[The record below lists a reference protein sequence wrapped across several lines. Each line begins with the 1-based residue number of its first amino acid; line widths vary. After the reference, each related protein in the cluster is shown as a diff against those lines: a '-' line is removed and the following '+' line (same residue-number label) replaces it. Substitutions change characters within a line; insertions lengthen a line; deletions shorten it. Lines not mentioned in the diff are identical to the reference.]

1 MKKKII
7 TLAVA
12 LFAAAAGLR
21 ADTSYL
27 LIQGPFGPLNA
38 ELTFKWQVNYQAGLL
53 ISGQDLLNSVFGT
66 PALNG
71 TYTDAFSG
79 QYDYYTA
86 GNAVQGAGFIDFGT
100 TPGTL
105 TSPFLISITLG
116 SVTATMNPSYN
127 PGFTYYVAGGGGAL
141 PYPNGGAWTSSQD
154 GTATRTLAN
163 GSYDGFVFGSTTFN
177 SEAQISGPT
186 NTPAAPNFAAA
197 TMINA
202 VPEPASAALL
212 LLGALGLLARPKRC
226 RA

>member
-38 ELTFKWQVNYQAGLL
+38 ELTFKWQVNYPAGAL
-53 ISGQDLLNSVFGT
+53 IYGQDLINAVFGT
-66 PALNG
+66 PTPNG
-71 TYTDAFSG
+71 TYTDGFTFV
-79 QYDYYTA
+79 YDYYTA
-86 GNAVQGAGFIDFGT
+86 GTSTQAAGYIDFGT

-105 TSPFLISITLG
+105 TSPFLVSLTLG
-116 SVTATMNPSYN
+116 LTTVTQDPNYD
-127 PGFTYYVAGGGGAL
+127 PGFTYYVAGGGGAQT
-141 PYPNGGAWTSSQD
+141 YPNAGTWSSSMD

-163 GSYDGFVFGSTTFN
+163 GSYDAFVFGSTDYQM
-177 SEAQISGPT
+177 EAQISGTT
-186 NTPAAPNFAAA
+186 NTPTATNFIAA
-197 TMINA
+197 TPINA
-202 VPEPASAALL
+202 VPEPASALL
-212 LLGALGLLARPKRC
+212 FLIGAGGLLALSKRR